1 MGGEEASN
9 TVDIFLKKVMLI
21 FFFKVYKTFILR
33 ENHIWCLS
41 QNWDKTPIK
50 LS

>member
-9 TVDIFLKKVMLI
+9 TVDIFLKKSNFDKKVMLI

-33 ENHIWCLS
+33 ENHI
-41 QNWDKTPIK
+41 
-50 LS
+50 